1 MSLGQRIQ
9 DARLAAGVS
18 VDDLANLLSI
28 RPGLLRDIE
37 NNNFTTC
44 GGDTYARGHLRSIA
58 ARIGADAEELIEMYN
73 LEHSVEHRAIH
84 DLLAENNV
92 TKAPVERKNVS
103 LKTLAVISI
112 SVLALAGLAQVVITN
127 SKTTVVAPKPKPS
140 ASSPVTPS
148 ASATPTPSTPASEVV
163 LPKGKLTLVISAARG
178 NSNIDVV
185 VEGKHLFKG
194 PLFQGDV
201 KSFEAKASVSVYLSN
216 AGDLDLT
223 VNGEKLA
230 PLGARNQE
238 VRKTFR
244 SGE

>member
-18 VDDLANLLSI
+18 VDDLANLLSV

-58 ARIGADAEELIEMYN
+58 SRIGTDAEELIEMYN
-73 LEHSVEHRAIH
+73 VEHSVEHRAIH
-84 DLLAENNV
+84 DLLAENSV
-92 TKAPVERKNVS
+92 TKAPVERKKVS

-112 SVLALAGLAQVVITN
+112 SALALAGLAQVVITN

-140 ASSPVTPS
+140 ASSLVTPS

-163 LPKGKLTLVISAARG
+163 IPKGKLTLVISATRG

-185 VEGKHLFKG
+185 VAGKHLYKG
-194 PLFQGDV
+194 PIFQGDV
-201 KSFEAKASVSVYLSN
+201 KSFEAEVSVSIYLSN

-223 VNGEKLA
+223 LNGEKLA

>member
-18 VDDLANLLSI
+18 VDDLANLLSV

-58 ARIGADAEELIEMYN
+58 SRIGADAEELIEMYN
-73 LEHSVEHRAIH
+73 VEHSVEHRAIH

-92 TKAPVERKNVS
+92 TKAPVERKKVS

-112 SVLALAGLAQVVITN
+112 SALALAGVAQIVITN

-140 ASSPVTPS
+140 ASSTLTPTP
-148 ASATPTPSTPASEVV
+148 TPTPSPSASVTSGNTV
-163 LPKGKLTLVISAARG
+163 TGKVSLVISAARG

-185 VEGKHLFKG
+185 VAGKHLFKG
-194 PLFQGDV
+194 PIFQGDV
-201 KSFEAKASVSVYLSN
+201 KRFEAEVSLSVYLSN

-223 VNGEKLA
+223 LNGEKLA

>member
-18 VDDLANLLSI
+18 VDDLANLLSV

-58 ARIGADAEELIEMYN
+58 SRIGTDAEELIEMYN
-73 LEHSVEHRAIH
+73 VEHSVEHRAIH
-84 DLLAENNV
+84 DLLAENSV
-92 TKAPVERKNVS
+92 TKAPVERKKVS

-112 SVLALAGLAQVVITN
+112 SALALAGLAQVVITN

-163 LPKGKLTLVISAARG
+163 IPKGKLTLVISATRG

-185 VEGKHLFKG
+185 VAGKHLYKG
-194 PLFQGDV
+194 PIFQGDV
-201 KSFEAKASVSVYLSN
+201 KSFEAEVSVSIYLSN

-223 VNGEKLA
+223 LNGEKLA

>member
-18 VDDLANLLSI
+18 VDDLANLLSV

-58 ARIGADAEELIEMYN
+58 SRIGADADELIEMYN

-92 TKAPVERKNVS
+92 TRAPVERKNVS

-112 SVLALAGLAQVVITN
+112 SALALAGVAQIVITN

-140 ASSPVTPS
+140 ASSTLTPS

-163 LPKGKLTLVISAARG
+163 IPKGKLTLVISATRG

-185 VEGKHLFKG
+185 VEGKHLYKG
-194 PLFQGDV
+194 PIFQGDV
-201 KSFEAKASVSVYLSN
+201 KSFEAEVSVSVYLSN

-223 VNGEKLA
+223 LNGEKLA

>member
-18 VDDLANLLSI
+18 VDDLASLLSV

-58 ARIGADAEELIEMYN
+58 SRIGADAEELIEMYN

-92 TKAPVERKNVS
+92 TRAPVERKNVS

-112 SVLALAGLAQVVITN
+112 GALALAGVAQIVITN

-140 ASSPVTPS
+140 ASSTLTPS
-148 ASATPTPSTPASEVV
+148 ASATPTPSSPASEVIAS
-163 LPKGKLTLVISAARG
+163 KGKLTLVISAARG

>member
-18 VDDLANLLSI
+18 VDDLASLLSV

-58 ARIGADAEELIEMYN
+58 SRIGADAEELIEIYN

-92 TKAPVERKNVS
+92 TRAPVERKNVS

-112 SVLALAGLAQVVITN
+112 GALALAGVAQIVITN

-140 ASSPVTPS
+140 ASSPVTPP
-148 ASATPTPSTPASEVV
+148 ASATPAPSTPASEVIV
-163 LPKGKLTLVISAARG
+163 SKGKLTLVISATRG

-185 VEGKHLFKG
+185 VAGKHLYKG

>member
-28 RPGLLRDIE
+28 RPGLRRDIE

-112 SVLALAGLAQVVITN
+112 SALALAGIAQIVITN

-140 ASSPVTPS
+140 ASSTLTPS
-148 ASATPTPSTPASEVV
+148 ASATPTPSSSASEVIAS
-163 LPKGKLTLVISAARG
+163 KGKLTLVISATRG

-185 VEGKHLFKG
+185 VAGKHLYKG
-194 PLFQGDV
+194 PIFQGDV
-201 KSFEAKASVSVYLSN
+201 KSFEAEVSVSVYLSN

-223 VNGEKLA
+223 LNGEKLA

>member
-18 VDDLANLLSI
+18 VDDLANLLSV

-58 ARIGADAEELIEMYN
+58 SRIGTDAEELIEMYN
-73 LEHSVEHRAIH
+73 VEHSVEHRAIH
-84 DLLAENNV
+84 DLLAENSV
-92 TKAPVERKNVS
+92 TKAPVERKKVS

-112 SVLALAGLAQVVITN
+112 SALALAGLAQVVITN

-148 ASATPTPSTPASEVV
+148 ASATPTPSTPASQVV
-163 LPKGKLTLVISAARG
+163 IPKGKLTLVISATRG

-185 VEGKHLFKG
+185 VAGKHLYKG
-194 PLFQGDV
+194 PIFQGDV
-201 KSFEAKASVSVYLSN
+201 KSFEAEVSVSIYLSN

-223 VNGEKLA
+223 LNGEKLA

>member
-18 VDDLANLLSI
+18 VDDLANLLSV

-58 ARIGADAEELIEMYN
+58 SRIGADAEELIEIYN

-92 TKAPVERKNVS
+92 TRAPVERKNVS

-112 SVLALAGLAQVVITN
+112 GALALAGVAQIVITN

>member
-18 VDDLANLLSI
+18 VDDLANLLSV

-37 NNNFTTC
+37 DNNFTTC

-58 ARIGADAEELIEMYN
+58 SRIGTDAEELIEMYN
-73 LEHSVEHRAIH
+73 VEHSVEHRAIH
-84 DLLAENNV
+84 DLLAENSV
-92 TKAPVERKNVS
+92 TKAPVERKKVS

-112 SVLALAGLAQVVITN
+112 SALALAGLAQVVITN

-148 ASATPTPSTPASEVV
+148 ASATPTPSTPASQVV
-163 LPKGKLTLVISAARG
+163 IPKGKLTLVISATRG

-185 VEGKHLFKG
+185 VAGKHLYKG
-194 PLFQGDV
+194 PIFQGDV
-201 KSFEAKASVSVYLSN
+201 KSFEAEVSVSIYLSN

-223 VNGEKLA
+223 LNGEKLA

>member
-18 VDDLANLLSI
+18 VDDLANLLSV

-92 TKAPVERKNVS
+92 TRAPVERKNVS

-112 SVLALAGLAQVVITN
+112 SALALAGVAQIVITN

-140 ASSPVTPS
+140 ASSTLTPS

-163 LPKGKLTLVISAARG
+163 IPKGKLTLVISATRG

-185 VEGKHLFKG
+185 VEGKHLYKG
-194 PLFQGDV
+194 PIFQGDV
-201 KSFEAKASVSVYLSN
+201 KSFEAEVSVSVYLSN

-223 VNGEKLA
+223 LNGEKLA

>member
-1 MSLGQRIQ
+1 MSG
-9 DARLAAGVS
+9 
-18 VDDLANLLSI
+18 
-28 RPGLLRDIE
+28 
-37 NNNFTTC
+37 
-44 GGDTYARGHLRSIA
+44 
-58 ARIGADAEELIEMYN
+58 
-73 LEHSVEHRAIH
+73 
-84 DLLAENNV
+84 
-92 TKAPVERKNVS
+92 K
-103 LKTLAVISI
+103 VI
-112 SVLALAGLAQVVITN
+112 
-127 SKTTVVAPKPKPS
+127 
-140 ASSPVTPS
+140 TPS
-148 ASATPTPSTPASEVV
+148 ASATPTPSTPASEVIAS
-163 LPKGKLTLVISAARG
+163 KGKLTLVISAARG

>member
-58 ARIGADAEELIEMYN
+58 SRIGADAEELIEMYN

-92 TKAPVERKNVS
+92 TRAPVERKNVS
-103 LKTLAVISI
+103 LKTLAVISM
-112 SVLALAGLAQVVITN
+112 SALALAGLAQVVITN
-127 SKTTVVAPKPKPS
+127 SKTTVVVPKPKPS
-140 ASSPVTPS
+140 ASSPVMPS
-148 ASATPTPSTPASEVV
+148 ASATPTPSTSASEVITSN
-163 LPKGKLTLVISAARG
+163 GKLTLVISATRG

-185 VEGKHLFKG
+185 VAGKHLYKG
-194 PLFQGDV
+194 PVFQGDV
-201 KSFEAKASVSVYLSN
+201 KSFEGDASISIYLSN

-223 VNGEKLA
+223 LNGEKLA

>member
-18 VDDLANLLSI
+18 VDDLASLLSV

-58 ARIGADAEELIEMYN
+58 SRIGADAEELIEMYN

-92 TKAPVERKNVS
+92 TRAPVERKNVS

-112 SVLALAGLAQVVITN
+112 GALALAGVAQIVITN

-140 ASSPVTPS
+140 ASSTLTPS
-148 ASATPTPSTPASEVV
+148 ASATPTPSSPASEVIAS
-163 LPKGKLTLVISAARG
+163 KGKLTLVISATRG